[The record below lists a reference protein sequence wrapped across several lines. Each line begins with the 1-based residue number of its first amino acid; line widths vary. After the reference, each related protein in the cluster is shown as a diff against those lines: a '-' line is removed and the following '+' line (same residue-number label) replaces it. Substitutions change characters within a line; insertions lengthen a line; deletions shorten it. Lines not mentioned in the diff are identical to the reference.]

1 MAVYTKLN
9 IENVREI
16 MSRYGIQNIT
26 DHNELSGGSQNSNYV
41 VRSQNGDFV
50 LSICEQNSAEEIK
63 NLALLLEHLAHNDFS
78 TSILLRTEENKTMT
92 EWNQKPVMVKR
103 YISGVVLENIPEYIV
118 KLIGIELGKLHKV
131 AAPDYLPH
139 SMSYGKEYFHEVKKY
154 AAGSEYHEWLLDKQS
169 YIESYITNSL
179 PKTLIHSDVFASNV
193 IIDKSERFVTIM
205 DFEEATYYYRIFDV
219 GMTIIGICREGK
231 GINFQKVK
239 SLLNGYTQEIQLND
253 EELRCLQPFVVYAA
267 TAMSFWRHK
276 NFNYV
281 VPTPDLFD
289 HYKELQSIADSVFN
303 IGNQEFLDL
312 LK

>member
-103 YISGVVLENIPEYIV
+103 YISGW
-118 KLIGIELGKLHKV
+118 
-131 AAPDYLPH
+131 
-139 SMSYGKEYFHEVKKY
+139 F
-154 AAGSEYHEWLLDKQS
+154 
-169 YIESYITNSL
+169 
-179 PKTLIHSDVFASNV
+179 
-193 IIDKSERFVTIM
+193 
-205 DFEEATYYYRIFDV
+205 
-219 GMTIIGICREGK
+219 
-231 GINFQKVK
+231 
-239 SLLNGYTQEIQLND
+239 
-253 EELRCLQPFVVYAA
+253 
-267 TAMSFWRHK
+267 
-276 NFNYV
+276 
-281 VPTPDLFD
+281 
-289 HYKELQSIADSVFN
+289 
-303 IGNQEFLDL
+303 
-312 LK
+312 